1 MMYKNDRIFNYI
13 GHTLMIVVTIVTLL
27 PFFLLVS
34 SSLTDNDAILRYG
47 YSFIP
52 SIFSTFAFEWLFI
65 TNGDIIL
72 RAYGISFIL
81 TILGVTLSLVITT
94 PLAYGLA
101 RQGLP
106 LRKTITMFVFLT
118 MIFNA
123 GLVPTYLNYT
133 QVFGLKDT
141 FLALLIPNLLT
152 NGFFV
157 LLMKSYFVSSIP
169 HEILEAASIDGASE
183 FRIMLQVAVPM
194 AKPIIATIAIF
205 VAINYWNDW
214 LNGFVYLARRQD
226 LASIQV
232 LLNRIMQNV
241 QVLQQQAGVIGGEA
255 AVGLAQAPL
264 VAVRMAMAVM
274 GVLPIVVVYPFVQKN
289 LVKGITLGGV
299 KG

>member
-1 MMYKNDRIFNYI
+1 MYKGDRIFNYI
-13 GHTLMIVVTIVTLL
+13 GHTLMTIVTIFTLM
-27 PFFLLVS
+27 PFVLLVS
-34 SSLTDNDAILRYG
+34 SSFTDNDAILRYG

-65 TNGDIIL
+65 TNGDIII
-72 RAYGISFIL
+72 RAYGISFLL
-81 TILGVTLSLVITT
+81 TFLGVILSIAITV
-94 PLAYGLA
+94 PLAYGMA
-101 RQGLP
+101 KQGLP
-106 LRKTITMFVFLT
+106 LRRVITLFVFLT
-118 MIFNA
+118 LIFNG

-133 QVFGLKDT
+133 QIFGLKDT
-141 FLALLIPNLLT
+141 FWALLIPNLLT

-157 LLMKSYFVSSIP
+157 LLMKSYFATNIP
-169 HEILEAASIDGASE
+169 HEILEAAAIDGASE
-183 FRIMLQVAVPM
+183 TRIMLQVAVPM

-214 LNGFVYLARRQD
+214 LNGFVYLARRTD

-241 QVLQQQAGVIGGEA
+241 QVLQQQASGIGGEA
-255 AVGLAQAPL
+255 AVGLAQIPL

-274 GVLPIVVVYPFVQKN
+274 GVIPIVVVYPFVQKN
-289 LVKGITLGGV
+289 FVKGITLGGV